1 MYLRFSGVCV
11 WQSPPLC
18 SELLSHLG
26 QSLKVSPI
34 NGKEGPGLT
43 QIVIHSD
50 MNVALYVRAQS
61 YQLVGS
67 NDLNKMNEE
76 LYKTQLLLCSSDQS
90 QIKSVFSGTREK
102 KDRSTWIILLYIT
115 VATKLQQQVLSSLWK
130 GKKKNGWRSAKED
143 KLSQSAANFLHFL
156 SVCVCVRNCS
166 PAVCLVRF
174 VLWGDGKAGTQSAP
188 QRVRLSSPDQTAG
201 SRNSEPDLLVYF
213 PIKTRRVNSIFM
225 FKKIYWFLHLN

>member
-130 GKKKNGWRSAKED
+130 GKKKMVGDRPKKISYLNRQQIFYIFW
-143 KLSQSAANFLHFL
+143 
-156 SVCVCVRNCS
+156 VCVCVWET
-166 PAVCLVRF
+166 VHLQY
-174 VLWGDGKAGTQSAP
+174 VL
-188 QRVRLSSPDQTAG
+188 
-201 SRNSEPDLLVYF
+201 
-213 PIKTRRVNSIFM
+213 
-225 FKKIYWFLHLN
+225 